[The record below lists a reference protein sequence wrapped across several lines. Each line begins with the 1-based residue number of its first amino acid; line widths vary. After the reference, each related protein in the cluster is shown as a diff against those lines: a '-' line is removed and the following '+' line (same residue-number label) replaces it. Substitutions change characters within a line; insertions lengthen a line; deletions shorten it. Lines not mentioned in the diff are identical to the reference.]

1 MVFIML
7 LVVQTDSKFFGARNV
22 DKCEIIILHLDKSQH
37 LD

>member
-22 DKCEIIILHLDKSQH
+22 DKCDVKS
-37 LD
+37 LN